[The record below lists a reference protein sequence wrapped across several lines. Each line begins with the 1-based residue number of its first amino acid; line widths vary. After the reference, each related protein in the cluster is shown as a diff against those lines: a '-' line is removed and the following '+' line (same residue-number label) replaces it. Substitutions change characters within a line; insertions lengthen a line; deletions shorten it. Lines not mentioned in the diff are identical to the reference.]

1 MGKVTC
7 GFFDDKKAWSIAKDD
22 LLKHYLNA
30 YMVKLFYTRK
40 PTIYLDCF
48 AGAGKFGEDDTPYEE
63 KVDGSPLIALEAI
76 HKAAAASS
84 MYKPKRIACFIEP
97 CYSEMLK
104 SNIEKSPYSDEN
116 YRLLAGTFPEE
127 AFIFLDNVFKHWQNP
142 NLFCYLDPFG
152 VKYLKMDTLLQI
164 KRHPFNSLEFLIN
177 LNSFGFFRYACG
189 ARAIRIR
196 ETELKYAEVGSE
208 RASMDE
214 NQNGDR
220 LCKLDAVMGTDAW
233 QSIVEDYKHNKIDG
247 YDAESKLADLYK
259 QQLKKVLGFRYVLSI
274 PIRFNES
281 NHPKYRMV
289 YATNHE
295 DGAVI
300 MGDVMRGRQNYLYEQ
315 YSMSKSGGCRGL
327 FDREDLLNRPSVE
340 ESVIDFLEGK
350 GELRGNEFF
359 AGFYDEKFLTAK
371 LIEVLKKLEECNKIT
386 IHRFPEFTK
395 SNKPSKFYTEQPG
408 KRMYISLNE

>member
-7 GFFDDKKAWSIAKDD
+7 SFFNDKKDWSKAKDD

-30 YMVKLFYTRK
+30 YLVKLFCTGK

-48 AGAGKFGEDDTPYEE
+48 AGAGKFGEEDTPYED

-76 HKAAAASS
+76 SKATAKSS
-84 MYKPKRIACFIEP
+84 VYKPTCVACFIEP
-97 CYSEMLK
+97 CYPEMLK
-104 SNIEKSPYSDEN
+104 INIEKSFYSDVH
-116 YRLLAGTFPEE
+116 YRLFAGTFPEE
-127 AFIFLDNVFKHWQNP
+127 AFMFLDNVFKHWQNP

-152 VKYLKMDTLLQI
+152 VKYLKMNALLQI
-164 KRHPFNSLEFLIN
+164 KNHPFNSIEFLIN
-177 LNSFGFFRYACG
+177 FNSFGFLRYACG
-189 ARAIRIR
+189 VSAIR
-196 ETELKYAEVGSE
+196 ETELREAEVGSE
-208 RASMDE
+208 RETMDDNPKE
-214 NQNGDR
+214 DR

-233 QSIVEDYKHNKIDG
+233 RSIVEDYKQHIIDG
-247 YDAESKLADLYK
+247 YDAEMKLAELYK
-259 QQLKKVLGFRYVLSI
+259 LQLKKVLGFRYVLSI

-315 YSMSKSGGCRGL
+315 YSMSKSGGCLGL

-340 ESVIDFLEGK
+340 ESVVDFLKGK
-350 GELRGNEFF
+350 GELTGNEFF

-371 LIEVLKKLEECNKIT
+371 LIDVLKKLEECNKIT
-386 IHRFPEFTK
+386 IRRDPENTK
-395 SNKPSKFYTEQPG
+395 KKKPSRFYTEAKNQHLFI
-408 KRMYISLNE
+408 RLNG